1 MEPVNCN
8 CNWPN
13 IRSQTRIICAWII
26 PVIMGVAVTRESK
39 DMGIYSKRSRNAS
52 KYAVTVPADDEE
64 LDDLDEEPPAQLRP
78 LRTGGSTE

>member
-1 MEPVNCN
+1 
-8 CNWPN
+8 
-13 IRSQTRIICAWII
+13 
-26 PVIMGVAVTRESK
+26 MGVAVTRESK